1 MLQLSTHVF
10 PQGNARLGRWVTG
23 LGRYRTGLVVLTV
36 LLSRSIGHLARGQE
50 ARSYLGALYLGVI
63 AVAEE
68 PSERKEGRKIVPS
81 EQCPCQAGEKTVR

>member
-36 LLSRSIGHLARGQE
+36 LLSRSIGQPSKGPGSQILSWG
-50 ARSYLGALYLGVI
+50 S